1 MASVE
6 KRKNKK
12 ESGKE
17 TDLQKVHCLL
27 IENKN
32 KLRKR
37 LDEKLNKAAE
47 KICLIT

>member
-1 MASVE
+1 ME
-6 KRKNKK
+6 TRKDKK

-37 LDEKLNKAAE
+37 LDENFNKANE
-47 KICLIT
+47 RRVLIT